1 MRIDAHVHMHGQE
14 KDSGEFMKRLEM
26 AGFDGAVVFSTA
38 PRHPQRPRPRQPARA
53 LATM

>member
-26 AGFDGAVVFSTA
+26 AGFDGAVFNCAGRNVWA
-38 PRHPQRPRPRQPARA
+38 
-53 LATM
+53 

>member
-26 AGFDGAVVFSTA
+26 AGFDGAVVFQLRRTECLGLEKQV
-38 PRHPQRPRPRQPARA
+38 RQRRD
-53 LATM
+53 

>member
-38 PRHPQRPRPRQPARA
+38 PDGMFGLGKTGTPK
-53 LATM
+53 